1 MIAHEDR
8 LLRQYVT
15 VISRI
20 LHIDPPKI
28 RYRLPPGMSPT
39 TLAAASSDG
48 EEICVK
54 NQPPSADLYFSIA
67 HELRHIWQLRTDP
80 EKYMTGYK
88 TRADLDVEAYNLQP
102 AEIDANAFAEI
113 ISVNPIGVRPLFI
126 GLAADFLFFFFMFAP
141 VQFSTVFQRRRR
153 NPRTVLRN
161 QHKSEA
167 FFPSPHK
174 GTTDNSHSRM
184 VCRQT

>member
-1 MIAHEDR
+1 MSQLIAP
-8 LLRQYVT
+8 YVGT
-15 VISRI
+15 VCRI
-20 LHIDPPKI
+20 LGIDPPKI

-48 EEICVK
+48 EEICIK
-54 NQPPSADLYFSIA
+54 NQAPSADLYFSIA

-113 ISVNPIGVRPLFI
+113 ISANLLQVRPLFI
-126 GLAADFLFFFFMFAP
+126 GLPDSIRRKISSRAREILPTLDF
-141 VQFSTVFQRRRR
+141 
-153 NPRTVLRN
+153 
-161 QHKSEA
+161 
-167 FFPSPHK
+167 
-174 GTTDNSHSRM
+174 
-184 VCRQT
+184 